1 MLIILLTMR
10 FGKQIS
16 NGRWRQSPSVQIGYI
31 YGWIKEV
38 LFTDISVA
46 EALIC
51 TQCVPYHTPHR
62 KYQYNKD

>member
-1 MLIILLTMR
+1 MR

-38 LFTDISVA
+38 MFTDISVA

-62 KYQYNKD
+62 KYQYNND